1 MVIVIVSCIRCVYLC
16 NNAAI
21 MRLSRAVAS
30 CGVGKLNVFISPWLV
45 AMMDAKQLEH

>member
-1 MVIVIVSCIRCVYLC
+1 MYPVLDVSVC
-16 NNAAI
+16 NNAGI
-21 MRLSRAVAS
+21 MCLSRAVTG